1 MSLLLLSFLLNES
14 LLLAGHNLLDSLV
27 GELLLLHVIILD
39 LSEDLI
45 NVFSLG
51 LRVSVLL
58 LVLDVVEVLLLLL
71 DLLDVTLI
79 LLLL

>member
-14 LLLAGHNLLDSLV
+14 LLLAGHNLLNGLV
-27 GELLLLHVIILD
+27 GELLLLHVVILD
-39 LSEDLI
+39 LSEDFI
-45 NVFSLG
+45 HVFSLG

-58 LVLDVVEVLLLLL
+58 LVLDMVEVLLLLL
-71 DLLDVTLI
+71 DLLNIALI